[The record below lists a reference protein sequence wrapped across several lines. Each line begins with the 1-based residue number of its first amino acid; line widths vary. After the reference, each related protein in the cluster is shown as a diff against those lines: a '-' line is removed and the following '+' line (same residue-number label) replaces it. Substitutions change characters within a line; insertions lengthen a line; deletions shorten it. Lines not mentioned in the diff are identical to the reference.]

1 MAIDLRQFHNTFF
14 DESLEQLAG
23 MEADLLQLEQGL
35 GAPGFVPNT
44 EQLNRIFRAVHSIKG
59 GSATFG
65 FAAVAEF
72 AHVFESL
79 LDDIRAGRRSVDTAN
94 VGLLLRAV
102 DAVRELVTAAR
113 AARDPSGGA
122 IAVVRAE
129 LDALMQSHAGRVGSS
144 PSSTSAVP
152 HHGGWHIEFRP
163 HPEFFGTGN
172 DPLCILRELAR
183 LGPVRVTAD
192 AARLPT
198 WAEFRP
204 ESCHL
209 GWHIELDAAVPHTAV
224 AEVFAWVTDD
234 CMLTISPRVNPTPP
248 SVSTSPT
255 HDDSVEQSIRVATPK
270 VDALINMVGELV
282 ITQSMLSQ
290 VAANFTPEMLP
301 RLFAGL
307 AQLERNTR
315 ELRDSVMRIRM
326 LPLSFAFNRF
336 PRLVRD
342 VGRQLGKKAQLVVSG
357 EHTELDKIVIER
369 VSDPLLHLVR
379 NCLDHG
385 LETPAERRA
394 AGKPETGVIYLK
406 AYQKGANVIIEIGD
420 DGHGLRHDKIL
431 AKAIERGLIQPE
443 DKLTEAQIR
452 ELIFLPGFS
461 TADSISDVSGRGVG
475 MDVVRSNIASLGGA
489 VEVASVAGQG
499 VRFTVRLPLTLA
511 ILDGLSVQVGA
522 HVYILPLVN
531 IAESIRLRV
540 DQVSRLAGGA
550 EVFALRSEYL
560 PLIRLYELFH
570 VTPRSTDLSQ
580 GSVVVIDIDG
590 KRAGIYVDELLGQ
603 QQVVI
608 KNLEAHYRRVDGISA
623 ATILGDG
630 TVAMILDVSGLI
642 RLAHVTNEVAGF
654 RADSTAALSGRR
666 DGAAFANDLSIP
678 Q

>member
-1 MAIDLRQFHNTFF
+1 MAIDLRQFHHTFF
-14 DESLEQLAG
+14 DESLEGLAG
-23 MEADLLQLEQGL
+23 MEADLLRLEQEL
-35 GAPGFVPNT
+35 DTPGFAPDA
-44 EQLNRIFRAVHSIKG
+44 EQLNRIFRTVHSIKG

-65 FAAVAEF
+65 FSAIAEF

-79 LDDIRAGRRSVDTAN
+79 LDDMRAGRRSVDAAN
-94 VGLLLRAV
+94 IGLLLRAV
-102 DAVRELVTAAR
+102 DAVRELVAAAR
-113 AARDPSGGA
+113 AERDPDGSR
-122 IAVVRAE
+122 IAPVRVE
-129 LDALMQSHAGRVGSS
+129 LDTLMHVPTGRTDT
-144 PSSTSAVP
+144 PTTTTPAVP
-152 HHGGWHIEFRP
+152 HHVGWRIEFRP
-163 HPEFFGTGN
+163 HPAFFGSGN
-172 DPLCILRELAR
+172 DPLRIVHELAR
-183 LGPVRVTAD
+183 LGPVRVRVD

-198 WAEFRP
+198 WTEFRA
-204 ESCHL
+204 ESCYL
-209 GWHIELDAAVPHTAV
+209 GWCIELDAAVPHAAV
-224 AEVFAWVTDD
+224 AEAFAWVTDD
-234 CMLTISPRVNPTPP
+234 CALAISPRANPTL
-248 SVSTSPT
+248 SLAVSPKQ
-255 HDDSVEQSIRVATPK
+255 DDGAEQSIRVATPK

-342 VGRQLGKKAQLVVSG
+342 VGRQLGKKVQLVVSG

-394 AGKPETGVIYLK
+394 AGKSETGVIYLK
-406 AYQKGANVIIEIGD
+406 AYQKGGNVIIEIGD
-420 DGHGLRHDKIL
+420 DGHGLRHEKIL
-431 AKAIERGLIQPE
+431 AKAIERGLIRPE
-443 DKLTEAQIR
+443 DQLTEAQIR

-489 VEVASVAGQG
+489 VEVASAAGRG

-522 HVYILPLVN
+522 QVYILPLVN
-531 IAESIRLRV
+531 IAESIRLRP

-550 EVFALRSEYL
+550 EVFALRREYL
-560 PLIRLYELFH
+560 PLIRLYDLFR

-580 GSVVVIDIDG
+580 GSVVVIEIDG
-590 KRAGIYVDELLGQ
+590 KRAGLYVDDLLGQ

-608 KNLEAHYRRVDGISA
+608 KNLEAHYRRVEGISA

-642 RLAHVTNEVAGF
+642 RRAHVTNEVAGF
-654 RADSTAALSGRR
+654 RNEPTAALTGRR
-666 DGAAFANDLSIP
+666 DGAAIASDLPLP

>member
-1 MAIDLRQFHNTFF
+1 MAIDLRQFHRTFF
-14 DESLEQLAG
+14 DESLEGLAG
-23 MEADLLQLEQGL
+23 MEADLLQLEHGL
-35 GAPGFVPNT
+35 DTPGFAPDA

-65 FAAVAEF
+65 FTGVAEF
-72 AHVFESL
+72 THVFESL
-79 LDDIRAGRRSVDTAN
+79 LDDIRAGRQSVDPAN
-94 VGLLLRAV
+94 IGLLLRAV

-113 AARDPSGGA
+113 TGRVENVGMIGS
-122 IAVVRAE
+122 VRSE
-129 LDALMQSHAGRVGSS
+129 LEALMRINTNRAGQ
-144 PSSTSAVP
+144 PANEASTSTN
-152 HHGGWHIEFRP
+152 HDGWQIDFHP
-163 HPEFFGTGN
+163 KPEFFASGN
-172 DPLCILRELAR
+172 DPLRIVHELAR
-183 LGPVRVTAD
+183 LGPAQVTVD
-192 AARLPT
+192 HSRLPAWT
-198 WAEFRP
+198 SLTP
-204 ESCHL
+204 QSCYL
-209 GWHIELDAAVPHTAV
+209 GWHIELNAPVAHAAIAD
-224 AEVFAWVTDD
+224 VFAWVTDD
-234 CMLTISPRVNPTPP
+234 CALTINPRTNVVSA
-248 SVSTSPT
+248 SVSMP
-255 HDDSVEQSIRVATPK
+255 HKNDDTAEQSIRVATPK

-307 AQLERNTR
+307 AQLERHTR

-357 EHTELDKIVIER
+357 EHTEIDKIVIER

-385 LETPAERRA
+385 LETPDERRA

-406 AYQKGANVIIEIGD
+406 AYQKGGNVIIEIGD
-420 DGHGLRHDKIL
+420 DGHGLQHDKIV
-431 AKAIERGLIQPE
+431 AKAIERGLIRPD
-443 DKLTEAQIR
+443 DKLTEAQVR
-452 ELIFLPGFS
+452 ELIFVPGFS
-461 TADSISDVSGRGVG
+461 TADSISNVSGRGVG

-489 VEVASVAGQG
+489 VEVASADGQG
-499 VRFTVRLPLTLA
+499 ARFTVRLPLTLA

-522 HVYILPLVN
+522 EVYILPLVN
-531 IAESIRLRV
+531 IVESIRLRA

-550 EVFALRSEYL
+550 EVFALRREYL
-560 PLIRLYELFH
+560 PLIRLYEIFN
-570 VTPRSTDLSQ
+570 VTPSSIDLAQ
-580 GSVVVIDIDG
+580 GSVVVVEIDG
-590 KRAGIYVDELLGQ
+590 KRAGLYVDDLLGQ

-642 RLAHVTNEVAGF
+642 RLAHVVNEVTGLRGEPLATIVGLQAD
-654 RADSTAALSGRR
+654 RATP
-666 DGAAFANDLSIP
+666 NQIP
-678 Q
+678 VPR

>member
-1 MAIDLRQFHNTFF
+1 MVIDLRQFHHTFF
-14 DESLEQLAG
+14 DESLEGLAG
-23 MEADLLQLEQGL
+23 MEADLLQLEHGL
-35 GAPGFVPNT
+35 ETPGFTPDA

-65 FAAVAEF
+65 FNAVAEF
-72 AHVFESL
+72 AHALESL
-79 LDDIRAGRRSVDTAN
+79 LDDIRAGRRAVDTAHI
-94 VGLLLRAV
+94 GLLLRTV
-102 DAVRELVTAAR
+102 DAARELISAAR
-113 AARDPSGGA
+113 AEREPDNER
-122 IAVVRAE
+122 IAPVRAE
-129 LDALMQSHAGRVGSS
+129 LDARLQTGVSHAGL
-144 PSSTSAVP
+144 STSMASAVA
-152 HHGGWHIEFRP
+152 HHGGWHIDFHP
-163 HPEFFGTGN
+163 HPNFFASGN
-172 DPLCILRELAR
+172 DPLRIVHELAR

-192 AARLPT
+192 AVRLPT
-198 WAEFRP
+198 WTEFHS
-204 ESCHL
+204 ESCYL
-209 GWHIELDAAVPHTAV
+209 GWHIELDAAVPHAAV
-224 AEVFAWVTDD
+224 AEAFAWVTDD
-234 CMLTISPRVNPTPP
+234 CTLTIRARANPAPAP
-248 SVSTSPT
+248 TSAK
-255 HDDSVEQSIRVATPK
+255 HDDGAEQSIRVATPK

-290 VAANFTPEMLP
+290 IAGNFAPEMLP

-342 VGRQLGKKAQLVVSG
+342 VGRQLGKRAQLVISG

-385 LETPAERRA
+385 LESPAERRA

-406 AYQKGANVIIEIGD
+406 AYQKGGNVIIEIGD
-420 DGHGLRHDKIL
+420 DGHGLRHEKIL
-431 AKAIERGLIQPE
+431 AKAIERGLVRPE

-461 TADSISDVSGRGVG
+461 TADSVSDVSGRGVG

-489 VEVASVAGQG
+489 VEVASAPGQG

-511 ILDGLSVQVGA
+511 ILDGLSVQVGD

-531 IAESIRLRV
+531 IAESIRLRA
-540 DQVSRLAGGA
+540 DQMSRLAGGA
-550 EVFALRSEYL
+550 EVFALRNEYL
-560 PLIRLYELFH
+560 PLIRLYDVFH
-570 VTPRSTDLSQ
+570 IAPRSTDLSQ
-580 GSVVVIDIDG
+580 GSVVVIEIDG
-590 KRAGIYVDELLGQ
+590 KRAGLYVDDLLGQ

-608 KNLEAHYRRVDGISA
+608 KNLEAHYRRVEGISA

-642 RLAHVTNEVAGF
+642 RLAHVSSEVAGF
-654 RADSTAALSGRR
+654 RGEPAAAVARNHIR
-666 DGAAFANDLSIP
+666 VP

>member
-1 MAIDLRQFHNTFF
+1 MAIDLRQFHHTFF
-14 DESLEQLAG
+14 DESLEGLAG

-35 GAPGFVPNT
+35 ETPGFIPDA

-65 FAAVAEF
+65 FNAVAEF
-72 AHVFESL
+72 AHVLESL
-79 LDDIRAGRRSVDTAN
+79 LDDIRAGRRVVDTAHI
-94 VGLLLRAV
+94 GLLLRAV
-102 DAVRELVTAAR
+102 DAARELISAAR
-113 AARDPSGGA
+113 AERKPDSDR
-122 IAVVRAE
+122 IAPVRAE
-129 LDALMQSHAGRVGSS
+129 LNARLQIDASRAGSS
-144 PSSTSAVP
+144 VSAASAVA

-163 HPEFFGTGN
+163 HPNFFASGN
-172 DPLCILRELAR
+172 DPLRIVHELAR
-183 LGPVRVTAD
+183 LGAVRATVD

-198 WAEFRP
+198 WTEFHP
-204 ESCHL
+204 ESCYL
-209 GWHIELDAAVPHTAV
+209 GWHIELDAAVPHAAV
-224 AEVFAWVTDD
+224 AEAFAWVTDD
-234 CMLTISPRVNPTPP
+234 CTLAISARANP
-248 SVSTSPT
+248 VSAPTSPK
-255 HDDSVEQSIRVATPK
+255 HDDGAEQSIRVATPK

-290 VAANFTPEMLP
+290 IAGNFTPEMLP

-342 VGRQLGKKAQLVVSG
+342 VGRQLGKKAQLVISG

-406 AYQKGANVIIEIGD
+406 AYQKGGNVIIEIGD
-420 DGHGLRHDKIL
+420 DGHGLRHEKIL
-431 AKAIERGLIQPE
+431 AKAIERGLVRSG
-443 DKLTEAQIR
+443 DTLTEAQIR

-475 MDVVRSNIASLGGA
+475 MDLVRSNIASLGGA
-489 VEVASVAGQG
+489 VEVASAPGQG

-531 IAESIRLRV
+531 IAESIRLRA

-550 EVFALRSEYL
+550 EVFALRHEYL
-560 PLIRLYELFH
+560 PLIRLYDVFH
-570 VTPRSTDLSQ
+570 IAPRSTDLSQ
-580 GSVVVIDIDG
+580 GSVVVIEIDG
-590 KRAGIYVDELLGQ
+590 KRAGLYVDDLLGQ

-608 KNLEAHYRRVDGISA
+608 KNLEAHYRRVEGISA

-642 RLAHVTNEVAGF
+642 RLAHVSSEVAGF
-654 RADSTAALSGRR
+654 RGEPTATVARKDIR
-666 DGAAFANDLSIP
+666 VP

>member
-1 MAIDLRQFHNTFF
+1 MAIDLRQFHHTFF
-14 DESLEQLAG
+14 DESLEGLAG
-23 MEADLLQLEQGL
+23 MEADLLRLEHGL
-35 GAPGFVPNT
+35 DVPGFAPDA

-65 FAAVAEF
+65 FTAVAEF

-79 LDDIRAGRRSVDTAN
+79 LDDIRAGRRAVDAAHI
-94 VGLLLRAV
+94 GLLLRAV
-102 DAVRELVTAAR
+102 DAARELISAAR
-113 AARDPSGGA
+113 AERKPDSDR
-122 IAVVRAE
+122 IAPVRAE
-129 LDALMQSHAGRVGSS
+129 LDALLRTHAGGTEKVKNAT
-144 PSSTSAVP
+144 STEI

-163 HPEFFGTGN
+163 HPNFFASGN
-172 DPLCILRELAR
+172 DPLRIVQELAR
-183 LGPVRVTAD
+183 LGPMRVTAD
-192 AARLPT
+192 TARLPT
-198 WAEFRP
+198 WTEFHP
-204 ESCHL
+204 ESCYL
-209 GWHIELDAAVPHTAV
+209 GWYIELDAAVPHAAV
-224 AEVFAWVTDD
+224 AEAFAWVTDD
-234 CMLTISPRVNPTPP
+234 CTLTIRACANPTPA
-248 SVSTSPT
+248 SPK
-255 HDDSVEQSIRVATPK
+255 HDDSAEQSIRVATPK

-290 VAANFTPEMLP
+290 IAGNFTPEMLP

-342 VGRQLGKKAQLVVSG
+342 VGRQLGKKAQLVISG

-406 AYQKGANVIIEIGD
+406 AYQKGGNVIIEIGD
-420 DGHGLRHDKIL
+420 DGHGLRHEKIL
-431 AKAIERGLIQPE
+431 VKAIERGLVRPE

-461 TADSISDVSGRGVG
+461 TADSVSDVSGRGVG

-489 VEVASVAGQG
+489 VEVASAPGQG

-531 IAESIRLRV
+531 IAESIRLRA

-550 EVFALRSEYL
+550 EVFALQNEYL
-560 PLIRLYELFH
+560 PLIRLYDVFH
-570 VTPRSTDLSQ
+570 IAPRSTDLSQ
-580 GSVVVIDIDG
+580 GSVVVIEIDG
-590 KRAGIYVDELLGQ
+590 KRAGLYVDDLLGQ

-608 KNLEAHYRRVDGISA
+608 KNLEAHYRRVEGISA

-642 RLAHVTNEVAGF
+642 RPAHVSSEVAGF
-654 RADSTAALSGRR
+654 RGEPAAAPAVAR
-666 DGAAFANDLSIP
+666 NDVRVP